1 MTADAK
7 VGLLLGLVF
16 IVIIAFLI
24 NGLPNFLNDVS
35 AESPQTAIADF
46 TGKSVI
52 IAPAHSEAI
61 RTSKAIR
68 TIEESVPLRL
78 VRPPKE
84 DRFRQAD
91 VAKVIGRVPG
101 VRASAAGATQRSY
114 SVRSGD
120 NLGVIAIKVY
130 GAEKGNKKV
139 AVDGIF
145 AANRG
150 TLSSPDRLVV
160 GQKLIIPAIS
170 AAGVAKSEIKV
181 IPAAGIFDKIRD
193 AFRSTVKKPAPTYYV
208 VKSGDRLWDIA
219 DDILGDGNRYH
230 EIKELNS
237 DMIADADDL
246 FVGMKLKL
254 PRP

>member
-1 MTADAK
+1 
-7 VGLLLGLVF
+7 
-16 IVIIAFLI
+16 
-24 NGLPNFLNDVS
+24 
-35 AESPQTAIADF
+35 
-46 TGKSVI
+46 
-52 IAPAHSEAI
+52 
-61 RTSKAIR
+61 
-68 TIEESVPLRL
+68 EESVPLRL

-91 VAKVIGRVPG
+91 VAKVIGQVPG
-101 VRASAAGATQRSY
+101 ARPSVRASAAGSTQRSY

-145 AANRG
+145 AANRS

-160 GQKLIIPAIS
+160 GQKLIIPDIS
-170 AAGVAKSEIKV
+170 VAGVAKSEMKV
-181 IPAAGIFDKIRD
+181 IPAAGIFNKIRD
-193 AFRSTVKKPAPTYYV
+193 AIRSTVKKPAPTYYV
-208 VKSGDRLWDIA
+208 VKSGDRLWEIA
-219 DDILGDGNRYH
+219 EDILGDGNRYH
-230 EIKELNS
+230 EINELNR
-237 DMIADADDL
+237 DIIADADDL

>member
-7 VGLLLGLVF
+7 VGLLLGRVF

-24 NGLPNFLNDVS
+24 NGLPSFLNDVS
-35 AESPQTAIADF
+35 AESPQTAINDF
-46 TGKSVI
+46 SGKSVI
-52 IAPAHSEAI
+52 IAPAHSETI
-61 RTSKAIR
+61 RM
-68 TIEESVPLRL
+68 IEESVPLRL
-78 VRPPKE
+78 VRPPRE

-91 VAKVIGRVPG
+91 VAKVIGQVPG
-101 VRASAAGATQRSY
+101 IRPSIRVSAATPTQRSY
-114 SVRSGD
+114 IVRYGD
-120 NLGVIAIKVY
+120 NIGVISIKVY
-130 GAEKGNKKV
+130 GAEKGNKKA

-160 GQKLIIPAIS
+160 GQKLIIPDIS
-170 AAGVAKSEIKV
+170 AAGVAKSEMKV

-193 AFRSTVKKPAPTYYV
+193 AIRNKVKKPAPTYYV
-208 VKSGDRLWDIA
+208 VKAGDRLWDIA
-219 DDILGDGNRYH
+219 DEILGDGNRYH
-230 EIKELNS
+230 EIYELNR
-237 DMIADADDL
+237 DIIADADDL